1 MDTNY
6 KLKEED
12 ILALSLK
19 LTLLLKIK
27 VVFFF
32 QARKCNSYRRKYFS
46 KAVLENDQKRDFVIN
61 VVSRP
66 FL

>member
-27 VVFFF
+27 VVFLF
-32 QARKCNSYRRKYFS
+32 QARKCNGYRRKYFS
-46 KAVLENDQKRDFVIN
+46 KAVLENDQKRDFVII